1 MSDATTVKKA
11 LRALI
16 LIGSCCV
23 GAVAMAGS
31 TKPLVTLL
39 HPGAHPPD
47 TEAMI
52 LPAGSPMH
60 LASFPRDFESNAKF
74 HGRFTLS
81 GAYKVQRYGEETSAT
96 IKPDKTSLKLLPY
109 WRDHGG
115 PDEVNISNAEAFAE
129 AVLSPAEL
137 QALKAK
143 KGRSPHG
150 RITIIADDYS
160 TSIECDVASFE
171 ARFISVVI
179 PAVRIAA
186 NPTSEEGC

>member
-1 MSDATTVKKA
+1 
-11 LRALI
+11 
-16 LIGSCCV
+16 
-23 GAVAMAGS
+23 MAEN

-52 LPAGSPMH
+52 VPAGSPMK

-74 HGRFTLS
+74 HGRFTIS
-81 GAYKVQRYGEETSAT
+81 GAYKVERYGDETTAA

-109 WRDHGG
+109 WREHGG
-115 PDEVNISNAEAFAE
+115 PHEINISNADAFAE

-137 QALKAK
+137 QMLKAK

-150 RITIIADDYS
+150 RITIVADDYS

-171 ARFISVVI
+171 AHFVSVVK
-179 PAVRIAA
+179 PAIRIAA
-186 NPTSEEGC
+186 SPTSEEGC